1 MNLDRPDVRAL
12 TIAARTFGPD
22 VDSRVLGRS
31 EEAVGAAGGIR
42 AGTLPTLVPIFP
54 LDGAYCEVPEDA
66 TAFSGPRS
74 PGWAINI
81 SAACPDP
88 ATFDAERAWV
98 RELWD
103 TLRVHARDDAT
114 YVNFLVENDPDR
126 IRRSYGAKYDS
137 LAAVKAAWDPRNVF
151 HHNANIPP
159 AV

>member
-22 VDSRVLGRS
+22 VDSR
-31 EEAVGAAGGIR
+31 
-42 AGTLPTLVPIFP
+42 
-54 LDGAYCEVPEDA
+54 VPEDA

-126 IRRSYGAKYDS
+126 TRRSYGARNTTAS
-137 LAAVKAAWDPRNVF
+137 PR
-151 HHNANIPP
+151 
-159 AV
+159 